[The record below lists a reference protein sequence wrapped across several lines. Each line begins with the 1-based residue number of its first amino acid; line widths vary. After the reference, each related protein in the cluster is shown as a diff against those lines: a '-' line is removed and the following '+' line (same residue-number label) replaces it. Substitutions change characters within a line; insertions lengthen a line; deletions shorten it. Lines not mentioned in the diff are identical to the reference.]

1 MQIRKALTPEK
12 KEVAKK
18 EPDVGKEN
26 EENEDD
32 RLLSELEELTN
43 AADRKKKQAKKL
55 LAKRRAKVIIF
66 KPFVPFQMVVFSG
79 KWSSGLSN

>member
-12 KEVAKK
+12 KEVAKM
-18 EPDVGKEN
+18 EPDVGKED

-66 KPFVPFQMVVFSG
+66 KSFVTFQMVVFSG